1 MSGMASPVRRMSS
14 RYFPGSCFA
23 AVCAAALD
31 PATLHNAW
39 LLALQRDFDYLSS
52 SADSDSV
59 PM

>member
-39 LLALQRDFDYLSS
+39 LLALQRDFDYLNS
-52 SADSDSV
+52 SADS
-59 PM
+59 